1 MAETRQERL
10 DRLAHQYAE
19 ARRGL
24 EHKGHLKHSNNYTQ
38 PPEFTEGYSAAMRKN
53 IKKNQERIAKSGDPL
68 EHFKL
73 PYWKSTDYDIRRL
86 FSRSSQHRTA
96 AAAAEEEAAKAAK
109 AAARAAQIQENAL
122 KFKNLV
128 EKGKKDEAARKAKED
143 ERARL
148 RKKQEGKPVLYD
160 GGRRLTRS
168 KRRTAGTRRK
178 SRQ

>member
-10 DRLAHQYAE
+10 DRLARQYAD
-19 ARRGL
+19 ARRRL
-24 EHKGHLKHSNNYTQ
+24 ENKGHLEPSTNYTQ
-38 PPEFTEGYSAAMRKN
+38 PPILTPKYSRAMRTN
-53 IKKNQERIAKSGDPL
+53 IERNRQRIATSTNPVEYL
-68 EHFKL
+68 KL
-73 PYWKSTDYDIRRL
+73 PYWKSNAYDIRRL
-86 FSRSSQHRTA
+86 FSRSSRPHT
-96 AAAAEEEAAKAAK
+96 AAAAEEEAKAAK

-128 EKGKKDEAARKAKED
+128 EKGKKDEAARRAKED

>member
-1 MAETRQERL
+1 MSETRQERL
-10 DRLAHQYAE
+10 DRLARQYAE
-19 ARRGL
+19 ARRRL
-24 EHKGHLKHSNNYTQ
+24 ENKGHLEPSTNYSK
-38 PPEFTEGYSAAMRKN
+38 PPILTNKYLAAMSKN
-53 IKKNQERIAKSGDPL
+53 IKKNQERIAKSDDPL
-68 EHFKL
+68 EHLKL
-73 PYWKSTDYDIRRL
+73 GKWKSNAHDIRRL
-86 FSRSSQHRTA
+86 FSRSSQPHTA

-109 AAARAAQIQENAL
+109 ARAAQIQENAL